1 MRYIIRYILVNSPNN
16 SIVIVG
22 AGLAGLFTA
31 IKLAPLNVVIV
42 ASKKLGSGTSSQWAQ
57 AGIAAAM
64 GKSDSI
70 LSHLKDTIDVGGGIV
85 DEKIAEL
92 VITNGPSRVND
103 LIALGVPFDKD
114 TNNELI
120 LRKEAAHQHNRIVS
134 VRGDMTG
141 KKIMETLTQ
150 IVKKSDHIRVI
161 EGYNATELH
170 QIDGKIQGISIQK
183 ENKVELINSNC
194 VVLATGGIGQLYKIT
209 TNSKE
214 ALGDGVGMAARAGAV
229 LSDMEFVQ
237 FHPTAFDI
245 GIDPAPLATEALRG
259 EGALI
264 VNTKDERFIY
274 NSHKDGE
281 LAPRDIVAR
290 SIFQEQQKGQ
300 KVFLDCR
307 GDLGNRMIN
316 DFPTVYQLCRNS
328 GINPSE
334 DKIPISPAA
343 HYHMGGILTDEN
355 GKTNIEGLYAC
366 GENACSGVHGANRL
380 ASNSLLEAIVFGD
393 IISKDIKENINKSMA
408 YKEVS
413 IDITKSKSLSRLKL
427 QELRSIMTEF
437 VGVERDQE
445 GLEKAYS
452 RVKDIYT
459 EYTMNGYLNNSL
471 ITSLLIIQS
480 ALTRKEHRGSHYRK
494 DFPKLNKKLNSRSFI
509 TYNDL
514 EL

>member
-1 MRYIIRYILVNSPNN
+1 VNSPNN

-264 VNTKDERFIY
+264 VNTKDERFIF
-274 NSHKDGE
+274 NSHKNGE

-393 IISKDIKENINKSMA
+393 IISQDIKENMNKSMA
-408 YKEVS
+408 YKEVK
-413 IDITKSKSLSRLKL
+413 IDTTKSKPLSRLKL

-437 VGVERDQE
+437 VGVERDKE

-452 RVKDIYT
+452 MVEDIYT
-459 EYTMNGYLNNSL
+459 EYTMNGFLNNSL

>member
-1 MRYIIRYILVNSPNN
+1 
-16 SIVIVG
+16 
-22 AGLAGLFTA
+22 
-31 IKLAPLNVVIV
+31 
-42 ASKKLGSGTSSQWAQ
+42 
-57 AGIAAAM
+57 
-64 GKSDSI
+64 
-70 LSHLKDTIDVGGGIV
+70 
-85 DEKIAEL
+85 
-92 VITNGPSRVND
+92 
-103 LIALGVPFDKD
+103 
-114 TNNELI
+114 
-120 LRKEAAHQHNRIVS
+120 
-134 VRGDMTG
+134 
-141 KKIMETLTQ
+141 
-150 IVKKSDHIRVI
+150 
-161 EGYNATELH
+161 
-170 QIDGKIQGISIQK
+170 
-183 ENKVELINSNC
+183 LINSNC
-194 VVLATGGIGQLYKIT
+194 IVLATGGVGQLYKIT

-328 GINPSE
+328 GINPRE

-393 IISKDIKENINKSMA
+393 IISKDIKENMNKSIPN
-408 YKEVS
+408 KEVR
-413 IDITKSKSLSRLKL
+413 IDITKSKSLSILKL

-452 RVKDIYT
+452 MVQDIYT
-459 EYTMNGYLNNSL
+459 EYTKNGFLNNSL

-480 ALTRKEHRGSHYRK
+480 ALARKEHRGSHYRK

>member
-1 MRYIIRYILVNSPNN
+1 MNSPNN

-170 QIDGKIQGISIQK
+170 QIDGKIQGISMQK

-264 VNTKDERFIY
+264 VNTKDERFIF
-274 NSHKDGE
+274 NSHKNGE

-393 IISKDIKENINKSMA
+393 IISQDIKENMNKAMA
-408 YKEVS
+408 YKEVK
-413 IDITKSKSLSRLKL
+413 IDTTKSKSLSRLKL

-437 VGVERDQE
+437 VGVERDKE

-452 RVKDIYT
+452 MVKDIYT
-459 EYTMNGYLNNSL
+459 EYTMNGFLNNSL

-480 ALTRKEHRGSHYRK
+480 ALTRNEHRGSHYRK

>member
-1 MRYIIRYILVNSPNN
+1 VNSPNN

-42 ASKKLGSGTSSQWAQ
+42 ASKKLGSGISSQWAQ

-170 QIDGKIQGISIQK
+170 QIDGKIQGISMQK

-264 VNTKDERFIY
+264 VNTKDERFIF
-274 NSHKDGE
+274 NSHKNGE

-393 IISKDIKENINKSMA
+393 IISQDIKENMNKSMA
-408 YKEVS
+408 YKEVK
-413 IDITKSKSLSRLKL
+413 IDTTKSKSLSRLKL

-437 VGVERDQE
+437 VGVERDKE

-452 RVKDIYT
+452 MVKDIYT
-459 EYTMNGYLNNSL
+459 EYTMNGFLNNSL

>member
-1 MRYIIRYILVNSPNN
+1 MNSPNN

-92 VITNGPSRVND
+92 VIANGPSRVND

-393 IISKDIKENINKSMA
+393 IISKDIKENMNKSIPN
-408 YKEVS
+408 KEVR
-413 IDITKSKSLSRLKL
+413 IDITKSKSLSILKL

-445 GLEKAYS
+445 GLEKAYNK
-452 RVKDIYT
+452 VKDIYT
-459 EYTMNGYLNNSL
+459 EYTKNGFLNNSL

-480 ALTRKEHRGSHYRK
+480 ALARKEHRGSHYRK

>member
-1 MRYIIRYILVNSPNN
+1 VNSPNN

-85 DEKIAEL
+85 DEKIAQL

-170 QIDGKIQGISIQK
+170 QIDGKIQGISMQK

-264 VNTKDERFIY
+264 VNTKDERFIF
-274 NSHKDGE
+274 NSHKNGE

-393 IISKDIKENINKSMA
+393 IISQDIKENMNKSMA
-408 YKEVS
+408 YKEVK
-413 IDITKSKSLSRLKL
+413 IDTTKSKPLSRLKL

-437 VGVERDQE
+437 VGVERDKE

-452 RVKDIYT
+452 MVKDIYT
-459 EYTMNGYLNNSL
+459 EYTMNGFLNNSL

>member
-1 MRYIIRYILVNSPNN
+1 MNSPNN

-150 IVKKSDHIRVI
+150 IVRKSDHIRVI

-264 VNTKDERFIY
+264 VNAKDERFIY

-328 GINPSE
+328 GINPRE

-393 IISKDIKENINKSMA
+393 IISKDIKENMNKSIPN
-408 YKEVS
+408 KEVR
-413 IDITKSKSLSRLKL
+413 IDITKSKSLSILKL

-452 RVKDIYT
+452 MVQDIYT
-459 EYTMNGYLNNSL
+459 EYTKNGFLNNSL

-480 ALTRKEHRGSHYRK
+480 ALARKEHRGSHYRK

>member
-1 MRYIIRYILVNSPNN
+1 MNSPNN

-366 GENACSGVHGANRL
+366 GENASSGVHGANRL

-393 IISKDIKENINKSMA
+393 IISKDIKENMNKLMA
-408 YKEVS
+408 YNKIR
-413 IDITKSKSLSRLKL
+413 IDITKSKSLSILKL

-452 RVKDIYT
+452 MVKDIYT
-459 EYTMNGYLNNSL
+459 EYTKNGFLNNSL

>member
-1 MRYIIRYILVNSPNN
+1 VNSPNN

-194 VVLATGGIGQLYKIT
+194 IVLATGGVGQLYKIT

-328 GINPSE
+328 GINPRE

-393 IISKDIKENINKSMA
+393 IISKDIKENMNKSIPN
-408 YKEVS
+408 KEVR
-413 IDITKSKSLSRLKL
+413 IDITKSKSLSILKL

-452 RVKDIYT
+452 MVQDIYT
-459 EYTMNGYLNNSL
+459 EYTKNGFLNNSL

-480 ALTRKEHRGSHYRK
+480 ALARKEHRGSHYRK

>member
-1 MRYIIRYILVNSPNN
+1 MNSPNN

-141 KKIMETLTQ
+141 KKIMETLTR

-393 IISKDIKENINKSMA
+393 IISKDIKENMNKSIPN
-408 YKEVS
+408 KEVR
-413 IDITKSKSLSRLKL
+413 IDITKSKSLSILKL

-445 GLEKAYS
+445 GLEKAYNM
-452 RVKDIYT
+452 VKDIYT
-459 EYTMNGYLNNSL
+459 EYTKNGFLNNSL

-480 ALTRKEHRGSHYRK
+480 ALARKEHRGSHYRK

>member
-1 MRYIIRYILVNSPNN
+1 MNSPNN

-264 VNTKDERFIY
+264 VNAKDERFIY

-393 IISKDIKENINKSMA
+393 IISKDIKENMNKSIPN
-408 YKEVS
+408 KEVR
-413 IDITKSKSLSRLKL
+413 IDITKSKSLSILKL

-452 RVKDIYT
+452 MVQDIYT
-459 EYTMNGYLNNSL
+459 EYTKNGFLNNSL

>member
-1 MRYIIRYILVNSPNN
+1 VNSPNN

-31 IKLAPLNVVIV
+31 IKLSPLNVVIV

-150 IVKKSDHIRVI
+150 IVKKSDHIRII

-264 VNTKDERFIY
+264 VNAKDERFIY

-328 GINPSE
+328 GINPRE

-393 IISKDIKENINKSMA
+393 IISKDIKENMNKSIPN
-408 YKEVS
+408 KEVR
-413 IDITKSKSLSRLKL
+413 IDITKSKSLSILKL

-452 RVKDIYT
+452 MVQDIYT
-459 EYTMNGYLNNSL
+459 EYTKNGFLNNSL

-480 ALTRKEHRGSHYRK
+480 ALARKEHRGSHYRK

>member
-1 MRYIIRYILVNSPNN
+1 VNSPNN

-141 KKIMETLTQ
+141 KKIMQTLTQ

-328 GINPSE
+328 GINPSV

-393 IISKDIKENINKSMA
+393 IISKDIKENMNKSTPN
-408 YKEVS
+408 KEVR
-413 IDITKSKSLSRLKL
+413 IDITKSKSLSILKL

-452 RVKDIYT
+452 MVQDIYT
-459 EYTMNGYLNNSL
+459 EYTKNRFLNNSL

-480 ALTRKEHRGSHYRK
+480 ALARKEHRGSHYRK

>member
-1 MRYIIRYILVNSPNN
+1 MNSPNN

-31 IKLAPLNVVIV
+31 IKLAPLNVIIV

-92 VITNGPSRVND
+92 VITNGPNRVND

-114 TNNELI
+114 ANNELI

-183 ENKVELINSNC
+183 GNKVELINSNC

-264 VNTKDERFIY
+264 VNTKDERFIF

-281 LAPRDIVAR
+281 LAPRDIVSR

-393 IISKDIKENINKSMA
+393 IISKDIKENINKSMV

-459 EYTMNGYLNNSL
+459 EYAMNGFLNNSL

>member
-1 MRYIIRYILVNSPNN
+1 MNSPNN

-393 IISKDIKENINKSMA
+393 IISKDIKENMNKSIPN
-408 YKEVS
+408 KEVR
-413 IDITKSKSLSRLKL
+413 IDITKSKSLSILKL

-445 GLEKAYS
+445 GLEKAYNK
-452 RVKDIYT
+452 VKDIYT
-459 EYTMNGYLNNSL
+459 EYTKNGFLNNSL

-480 ALTRKEHRGSHYRK
+480 ALARKEHRGSHYRK

>member
-1 MRYIIRYILVNSPNN
+1 VNSPNN

-150 IVKKSDHIRVI
+150 IVKKSDHIRII

-264 VNTKDERFIY
+264 VNAKDERFIY

-393 IISKDIKENINKSMA
+393 IISKDIKENMNKSIPN
-408 YKEVS
+408 KEVR
-413 IDITKSKSLSRLKL
+413 IDITKSKSLSILKL

-452 RVKDIYT
+452 MVQDIYT
-459 EYTMNGYLNNSL
+459 EYTKNGFLNNSL

-480 ALTRKEHRGSHYRK
+480 ALARKEHRGSHYRK

>member
-1 MRYIIRYILVNSPNN
+1 VNSPNN

-150 IVKKSDHIRVI
+150 IVKRSDHIRII

-264 VNTKDERFIY
+264 VNAKDERFIY

-328 GINPSE
+328 GINPRE

-355 GKTNIEGLYAC
+355 GKTNIKGLYAC

-393 IISKDIKENINKSMA
+393 IISKDIKENMNKSIPN
-408 YKEVS
+408 KEVR
-413 IDITKSKSLSRLKL
+413 IDITKSKSLSILKL

-452 RVKDIYT
+452 MVQDIYT
-459 EYTMNGYLNNSL
+459 EYTKNGFLNNSL

-480 ALTRKEHRGSHYRK
+480 ALARKEHRGSHYRK

>member
-1 MRYIIRYILVNSPNN
+1 MNSPNN

-264 VNTKDERFIY
+264 VNAKDERFIY

-328 GINPSE
+328 GINPRE

-393 IISKDIKENINKSMA
+393 IISKDIKENMNKSIPN
-408 YKEVS
+408 KEVR
-413 IDITKSKSLSRLKL
+413 IDITKSKSLSILKL

-452 RVKDIYT
+452 MVKDIYT
-459 EYTMNGYLNNSL
+459 EYTKNGFLNNSL

-480 ALTRKEHRGSHYRK
+480 ALARKEHRGSHYRK

>member
-1 MRYIIRYILVNSPNN
+1 MNSPNN

-393 IISKDIKENINKSMA
+393 IISKDIKENMNKSIPN
-408 YKEVS
+408 KEVR
-413 IDITKSKSLSRLKL
+413 IDITKSKSLSILKL

-445 GLEKAYS
+445 GLEKAYNK
-452 RVKDIYT
+452 VKDIYT
-459 EYTMNGYLNNSL
+459 EYTKNGFLNNSL

-480 ALTRKEHRGSHYRK
+480 ALARKEHRGSHYRK
-494 DFPKLNKKLNSRSFI
+494 DFSKLNKKLNSRSFI

>member
-1 MRYIIRYILVNSPNN
+1 MNSPNN

-274 NSHKDGE
+274 NSHIDGE

-393 IISKDIKENINKSMA
+393 IISKDIKENMNKSIPN
-408 YKEVS
+408 KEVR
-413 IDITKSKSLSRLKL
+413 IDITKSKSLSILKL

-445 GLEKAYS
+445 GLEKAYNM
-452 RVKDIYT
+452 VKDIYT
-459 EYTMNGYLNNSL
+459 EYTKNGFLNNSL

-480 ALTRKEHRGSHYRK
+480 ALARKEHRGSHYRK

>member
-1 MRYIIRYILVNSPNN
+1 MNSPNN

-307 GDLGNRMIN
+307 GDLGSRMIN

-393 IISKDIKENINKSMA
+393 IISKDIKENMNKSMA
-408 YKEVS
+408 YNEVR
-413 IDITKSKSLSRLKL
+413 IDITKSKSLSILKL

-452 RVKDIYT
+452 MVKDIYT
-459 EYTMNGYLNNSL
+459 EYTKNGFLNNSL

>member
-1 MRYIIRYILVNSPNN
+1 MNSQNN
-16 SIVIVG
+16 SIIIVG

-42 ASKKLGSGTSSQWAQ
+42 ASKRLGSGTSSQWAQ

-103 LIALGVPFDKD
+103 LIALVVPFDKD

-183 ENKVELINSNC
+183 DNKVELINSNC

-264 VNTKDERFIY
+264 VNSKDERFIY

-281 LAPRDIVAR
+281 LAPRDIVSR

-307 GDLGNRMIN
+307 GDLGDRMVN

-366 GENACSGVHGANRL
+366 GENVLCFLKSG
-380 ASNSLLEAIVFGD
+380 
-393 IISKDIKENINKSMA
+393 
-408 YKEVS
+408 
-413 IDITKSKSLSRLKL
+413 
-427 QELRSIMTEF
+427 
-437 VGVERDQE
+437 
-445 GLEKAYS
+445 
-452 RVKDIYT
+452 
-459 EYTMNGYLNNSL
+459 
-471 ITSLLIIQS
+471 
-480 ALTRKEHRGSHYRK
+480 
-494 DFPKLNKKLNSRSFI
+494 
-509 TYNDL
+509 DL
-514 EL
+514 

>member
-1 MRYIIRYILVNSPNN
+1 VNSPNN

-393 IISKDIKENINKSMA
+393 IISKDIKENMNKSIPN
-408 YKEVS
+408 KEVR
-413 IDITKSKSLSRLKL
+413 IDITKSKSLSILKL

-445 GLEKAYS
+445 GLEKAYNK
-452 RVKDIYT
+452 VKDIYT
-459 EYTMNGYLNNSL
+459 EYTKNGFLNNSL

-480 ALTRKEHRGSHYRK
+480 ALARKEHRGSHYRK

>member
-1 MRYIIRYILVNSPNN
+1 MNSPNN

-31 IKLAPLNVVIV
+31 IKLAPLNVIIV

-92 VITNGPSRVND
+92 VITNGPNRVND

-114 TNNELI
+114 ANNELI

-264 VNTKDERFIY
+264 VNTKDERFIF

-281 LAPRDIVAR
+281 LAPRDIVSR

-393 IISKDIKENINKSMA
+393 IISKDIKENMNKLMV
-408 YKEVS
+408 YNKVR

-459 EYTMNGYLNNSL
+459 EYTMNGFLNNSL

>member
-1 MRYIIRYILVNSPNN
+1 VNSPNN

-264 VNTKDERFIY
+264 VNTKDERFIF
-274 NSHKDGE
+274 NSHKNGE

-393 IISKDIKENINKSMA
+393 IISKDIKENMNKSMA
-408 YKEVS
+408 YKEVK

-437 VGVERDQE
+437 VGVERDKE

-452 RVKDIYT
+452 MVKDIYT
-459 EYTMNGYLNNSL
+459 EYTMNGFLNNSL

-514 EL
+514 KL

>member
-1 MRYIIRYILVNSPNN
+1 MNSPNN

-150 IVKKSDHIRVI
+150 IVKKSEHIRVI

-170 QIDGKIQGISIQK
+170 QIDGKIKGISIQK
-183 ENKVELINSNC
+183 KNKVELINSNC

-393 IISKDIKENINKSMA
+393 IISKDIKENMNKSIPN
-408 YKEVS
+408 KEVR
-413 IDITKSKSLSRLKL
+413 IDITKSKSLSILKL

-445 GLEKAYS
+445 GLEKAYNK
-452 RVKDIYT
+452 VKDIYT
-459 EYTMNGYLNNSL
+459 EYTKNGFLNNSL

-480 ALTRKEHRGSHYRK
+480 ALARKEHRGSHYRK